1 MDDIISQIKL
11 EIYEDL
17 TNTVS
22 LQSDIISKQADAITG
37 LITMLQQHADVDS
50 EMFIPIKENIDEAA
64 QIRAELEL

>member
-37 LITMLQQHADVDS
+37 LVTLLQQHADVDA
-50 EMFIPIKENIDEAA
+50 ELFAPIKENIDEAA
-64 QIRAELEL
+64 MIRAELEL